1 MLRGRWCRAKLSRKL
16 MIDRAMAET
25 KDPKGKQ
32 QGAARTGKVTD
43 SCADRIWGGASKEGP
58 TSRADPTSHLP

>member
-16 MIDRAMAET
+16 VIDRAMAET

-43 SCADRIWGGASKEGP
+43 SCADRIWGGAI
-58 TSRADPTSHLP
+58 